1 MRFGLAIDLHAPAS
15 RAGEVEWVNVREQV
29 LEAER
34 LGFDLVVL
42 PDHLSYRAGEDNGYS
57 VPDQPVGVREA
68 ITVAAAVATV
78 TSTVGVGHS
87 VINAPYRTPAMLA
100 HIAATLADV
109 SGGRYSLGI
118 GAGNTFD
125 YDQIGVAADRRAA
138 RFEECVE
145 IVASMLREGSADVH
159 GRYWTADRAELAFK
173 PAAETRPPIVVAAG
187 GPRTMRTA
195 VAYGD
200 AWNGWVPTDPDDDTV
215 DRLLELLQTTCL
227 ENGRQPDTIGTTVDL
242 AVDPLDLAGA
252 RQRSLETLAKLETLG
267 IGEARCYVHAE
278 PTHEARMESIRAFGE
293 LVRT

>member
-15 RAGEVEWVNVREQV
+15 RAGEVEWVNVRDQV

-125 YDQIGVAADRRAA
+125 YDQIGVT
-138 RFEECVE
+138 VE
-145 IVASMLREGSADVH
+145 PPGS
-159 GRYWTADRAELAFK
+159 
-173 PAAETRPPIVVAAG
+173 
-187 GPRTMRTA
+187 
-195 VAYGD
+195 
-200 AWNGWVPTDPDDDTV
+200 
-215 DRLLELLQTTCL
+215 
-227 ENGRQPDTIGTTVDL
+227 
-242 AVDPLDLAGA
+242 
-252 RQRSLETLAKLETLG
+252 RSA
-267 IGEARCYVHAE
+267 
-278 PTHEARMESIRAFGE
+278 
-293 LVRT
+293 